1 VTPDQVIDLYRESGG
16 LLEGHFRLRSGAH
29 SARFLQST
37 TVMQD
42 PRRCERLARAL
53 AERLGK
59 VRADAVVG
67 PAMGGIW
74 LAYEVA
80 RQLGLRAL
88 FAEKTGGGEMRIRDA
103 LTLGPGERV
112 IAVEDVITKGG
123 SVAGASAAAE
133 ARGATLAA
141 VACIIDRSQVAL
153 PWDLVSLAR
162 LTIPSYPPDDCP
174 LCRNGVALQEV

>member
-1 VTPDQVIDLYRESGG
+1 MTSEQVLDLYRESGG

-29 SARFLQST
+29 TARFLQST
-37 TVMQD
+37 TVLQD
-42 PRRCERLARAL
+42 PTRCERLARAL
-53 AERLGK
+53 AARLAT

-88 FAEKTGGGEMRIRDA
+88 FAEKAGGAEPRIRDA
-103 LTLGPGERV
+103 LSLDPGEKV
-112 IAVEDVITKGG
+112 IAVEDVITRGG
-123 SVAGASAAAE
+123 SVAGAIAAAE

-141 VACIIDRSQVAL
+141 VACIIDRSQAPL
-153 PWDLVSLAR
+153 PWAVHSLAK
-162 LTIPSYPPDDCP
+162 LTIPSYPQDECP
-174 LCRNGVALQEV
+174 LCRAGVPLQEV